1 MMEDRVDN
9 AINGLPKSEQPA
21 ARTKLADEKQNQKEM
36 ATLPFEER
44 RQRMMTHF
52 IELRMNGDNNWRRSP
67 EKRAQ
72 MFTRLVNNRIAA
84 TGK

>member
-1 MMEDRVDN
+1 MV
-9 AINGLPKSEQPA
+9 ALVKA
-21 ARTKLADEKQNQKEM
+21 ARAKLADEKQTQKEM

-44 RQRMMTHF
+44 RQKMMSHF

-72 MFTRLVNNRIAA
+72 MYARLVNNRIAA